1 MKKNQTGIVLFHFQS
16 LYKKTE
22 LKKKSM
28 VAKNRNI
35 FTLDHVCA
43 VCVGVCMYMV
53 KKFERG
59 E

>member
-1 MKKNQTGIVLFHFQS
+1 
-16 LYKKTE
+16 
-22 LKKKSM
+22 M